1 MRAWLKKT
9 GYISVKTYL
18 VILGCIVLPMFCSFR
33 LIQRQ
38 YETYLQNQL
47 SEQILSSISKS
58 EEAVYDSFRN
68 IAGISSSVVTNN
80 ALVESLESEGASYY
94 AINKRFD
101 DCVNYSRINNLY
113 ASYDLLLTMFDRK
126 GRCYANWEQGFHDYG
141 FLLEEEWVQEAR
153 QSKGHL
159 VWNLFSPSFIRGRQ
173 EQLLSAARAIYNPAS
188 VEEACGLLIVSMPQ
202 SSLSR
207 VLSGFC
213 YAPDDSVYVLG
224 DGEVPILKY
233 APLEDGEA
241 YRQAVSLIQG
251 KERGNLR
258 LQTAGGVKLVSYYT
272 LQAPRTLGEQALRIM
287 HVTDFQPV
295 LSQMAQ
301 FSRRMNLIVAATLL
315 CAVLIA
321 GGIVRWLVQPVR
333 RLSTVMREY
342 QLGSPLEGLDMERKD
357 EVGQL
362 NRSFRGLTQN
372 IQELF
377 GDLEA
382 EYRARERYRYESL
395 RAQLNPH
402 FLFNALN
409 TIRYMAIMQHAAGIT
424 EGIDALA
431 AVLKY
436 SMGREDE
443 KSCLQDELSHVE
455 GYIAIQN
462 MRFGKRIELE
472 EDFEPEVLALYT
484 PRFIL
489 QPLVENAVIH
499 GFGESLADGSRCLIR
514 LYGHVE
520 EGKLHLFVEDNG
532 SGISSELVDTL
543 NQGKRSKLTGIGFSH
558 VRELIRMNFGPEY
571 NLELHSEPGKGTVVH
586 YILPVIHPAKEGEA
600 HEESPDRG

>member
-1 MRAWLKKT
+1 
-9 GYISVKTYL
+9 
-18 VILGCIVLPMFCSFR
+18 
-33 LIQRQ
+33 
-38 YETYLQNQL
+38 
-47 SEQILSSISKS
+47 
-58 EEAVYDSFRN
+58 
-68 IAGISSSVVTNN
+68 
-80 ALVESLESEGASYY
+80 
-94 AINKRFD
+94 
-101 DCVNYSRINNLY
+101 
-113 ASYDLLLTMFDRK
+113 
-126 GRCYANWEQGFHDYG
+126 
-141 FLLEEEWVQEAR
+141 
-153 QSKGHL
+153 
-159 VWNLFSPSFIRGRQ
+159 
-173 EQLLSAARAIYNPAS
+173 
-188 VEEACGLLIVSMPQ
+188 
-202 SSLSR
+202 
-207 VLSGFC
+207 
-213 YAPDDSVYVLG
+213 
-224 DGEVPILKY
+224 
-233 APLEDGEA
+233 
-241 YRQAVSLIQG
+241 
-251 KERGNLR
+251 
-258 LQTAGGVKLVSYYT
+258 
-272 LQAPRTLGEQALRIM
+272 
-287 HVTDFQPV
+287 
-295 LSQMAQ
+295 
-301 FSRRMNLIVAATLL
+301 MNLIVAATLL

-543 NQGKRSKLTGIGFSH
+543 NQGKRSKLTGIWVFSCPGT
-558 VRELIRMNFGPEY
+558 VRMNFGPEY